1 MEKCHRSSSGRT
13 PTPASLVATV
23 PVARHTAERSGVEGD
38 DRVKPKYL
46 VSWHQPLNGVDS
58 YGVKDR
64 NLMHRLSQGLDLPIR
79 YLDCHG
85 SCHGTMTGWYN
96 ARHPARRSRWSTA
109 PAPGHC
115 GR

>member
-1 MEKCHRSSSGRT
+1 MES
-13 PTPASLVATV
+13 ASRP
-23 PVARHTAERSGVEGD
+23 PVSPYPGQPRCNRPGG
-38 DRVKPKYL
+38 PKYL

-79 YLDCHG
+79 YLDFHG

-96 ARHPARRSRWSTA
+96 SRHPARRSRWSTA
-109 PAPGHC
+109 PAHGRC